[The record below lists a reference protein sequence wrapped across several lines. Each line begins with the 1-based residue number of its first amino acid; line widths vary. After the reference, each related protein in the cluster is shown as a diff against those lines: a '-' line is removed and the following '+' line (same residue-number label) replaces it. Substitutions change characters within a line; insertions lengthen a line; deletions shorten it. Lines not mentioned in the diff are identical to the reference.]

1 MINNLILGCL
11 WPLVFV
17 LSNILTLGIWRSAI
31 SHPHD
36 VLPLSVLSE
45 YRIQHGA
52 IGPFYVTST
61 YSTWKFCRRVS
72 GFATDRPCRVWCR
85 GLTTCPYMFVHF
97 LEIDF
102 KKLLGSKFDIMHCKF
117 VNLHFLY
124 FDICNCI
131 CLNTPNEVLDLSL
144 FLKCCSL
151 FSIKYS
157 CTNGFH
163 RRSLHTFYHYVYM
176 LHYIISLPD

>member
-1 MINNLILGCL
+1 MLVYIYLYIWILYRRSVKGLIYIYIYIIYIYIYKECRSVLVKLHPITIFVFFGLPIVSCSMINNLILGCL

-72 GFATDRPCRVWCR
+72 GLATDRPCRVWCR

-102 KKLLGSKFDIMHCKF
+102 
-117 VNLHFLY
+117 
-124 FDICNCI
+124 
-131 CLNTPNEVLDLSL
+131 
-144 FLKCCSL
+144 
-151 FSIKYS
+151 
-157 CTNGFH
+157 
-163 RRSLHTFYHYVYM
+163 
-176 LHYIISLPD
+176 